1 MNTITKTFDINAH
14 IDNLECYIEIE
25 NDTPVALISF
35 ENISEKSIT
44 AIKFIAKGY
53 TAFGDEIK
61 VNDKEFFTI
70 IIQDICIRPNKTVT
84 NIREKLPDKNIRD
97 VVLQE
102 YVVKFVDNT
111 VVKYEGANE
120 IQVDLIKL
128 ASYPDGKE
136 LVEAVKYFT
145 SLQFEYMPVQLDS
158 GWVCTCGRYNHNNLK
173 KCSCCGSSKEGAF
186 NIKNKDF
193 AVPLIKK
200 YHNTIKEKT
209 KEYELK
215 SKRKQ

>member
-1 MNTITKTFDINAH
+1 MNTVTKTFDTNAH
-14 IDNLECYIEIE
+14 IDNLKCNIEIE
-25 NDTPVALISF
+25 NDIPVALISF
-35 ENISEKSIT
+35 ENICEKSIT

-61 VNDKEFFTI
+61 INDKEYFPIT
-70 IIQDICIRPNKTVT
+70 IQDICISPNKTVK

-97 VVLQE
+97 VFLQE
-102 YVVKFVDNT
+102 YVVKFDDGS

-128 ASYPDGKE
+128 TSDAAGKE

-145 SLQFEYMPVQLDS
+145 SLHFEYMPVQLDD
-158 GWVCTCGRYNHNNLK
+158 GWVCACGRYNHNDSK

-193 AVPLIKK
+193 AIPLIQK
-200 YHNTIKEKT
+200 YHDTVEKEK
-209 KEYELK
+209 
-215 SKRKQ
+215 KRGGV